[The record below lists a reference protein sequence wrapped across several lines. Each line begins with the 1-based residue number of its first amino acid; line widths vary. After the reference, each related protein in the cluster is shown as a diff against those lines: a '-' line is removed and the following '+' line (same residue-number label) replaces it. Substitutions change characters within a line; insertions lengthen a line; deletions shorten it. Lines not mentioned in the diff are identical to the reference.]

1 MTLKQISLTIPENLF
16 KASKE
21 YSKEFGYRNIQE
33 FILELIRKKVFFEKI
48 ERYQKI
54 EREMIEG
61 KKVKT
66 ELWILTSFHTLEMA
80 RRTGLLEII
89 ETAGGQIV
97 PDTCVDQPC
106 WRHLEGKVGATDSP
120 KCAYYCNI
128 RNMNFIV
135 RSLRECIEGAVRG
148 EVR

>member
-1 MTLKQISLTIPENLF
+1 MSLKQISLTIPENLL

-61 KKVKT
+61 KKVKK
-66 ELWILTSFHTLEMA
+66 FNQKDA
-80 RRTGLLEII
+80 
-89 ETAGGQIV
+89 
-97 PDTCVDQPC
+97 VDY
-106 WRHLEGKVGATDSP
+106 LK
-120 KCAYYCNI
+120 
-128 RNMNFIV
+128 
-135 RSLRECIEGAVRG
+135 SL
-148 EVR
+148 